1 MGTLETQMK
10 KLTEELIKKYLIDNL
25 SRRLLKYEFE
35 ENDSISLNCLNL
47 IVKELLPSLQNM
59 KTCSGARRRKKS

>member
-59 KTCSGARRRKKS
+59 KTCSSTRRRKKS

>member
-10 KLTEELIKKYLIDNL
+10 KLTEELIKKCLIDNL

-59 KTCSGARRRKKS
+59 KTCSSARRRKKS